1 MRARRVA
8 LALVAALACLGH
20 GPARAEA
27 PVPAVRPL
35 YFEHLGLR
43 DGLSH
48 STVEG
53 ILQDSR
59 GYLWLATE
67 SGLDRYDGHSMR
79 VYRRE
84 RGNPHALASDYVWT
98 IAEDAHG
105 DLWLATIGGGLER
118 WRRDSDRFEQF
129 RHDPARADSLASD
142 AVRTLLIDADGRIWV
157 GTLDRGLD
165 LIDPRTGAA
174 RHFRHRDEDPHSL
187 GSDAVFALHQDH
199 AGGIWVGTDG
209 GLSHYQSESGTFINY
224 GRAADGSGL
233 SDLQVRVIGEDHT
246 GALWVGTLHGGLD
259 RLEPGSGHVTVYR
272 HDPANPRSLSHDRVT
287 AVLEDGAQRLWVAT
301 ADGLDLFDHAPE
313 GFVRYGNDADNPQSL
328 RDSNVM
334 ALYQDRGGVLWVGT
348 RAGGVSHW
356 NPNSWLLGH
365 YRSASFRD
373 TPVMSFAADGAGRV
387 WVGTMGAGLIEID
400 GRGGAEHH
408 YGRDSAGLRLS
419 DDRVTALLYEQGALW
434 IGTFSGGLARLEV
447 ATRTLRSWRAGGGPD
462 ALPADG
468 VMTLH
473 ADRQG
478 A

>member
-1 MRARRVA
+1 MR
-8 LALVAALACLGH
+8 C
-20 GPARAEA
+20 A
-27 PVPAVRPL
+27 PC
-35 YFEHLGLR
+35 
-43 DGLSH
+43 S
-48 STVEG
+48 ST
-53 ILQDSR
+53 
-59 GYLWLATE
+59 
-67 SGLDRYDGHSMR
+67 
-79 VYRRE
+79 
-84 RGNPHALASDYVWT
+84 PH
-98 IAEDAHG
+98 
-105 DLWLATIGGGLER
+105 
-118 WRRDSDRFEQF
+118 
-129 RHDPARADSLASD
+129 
-142 AVRTLLIDADGRIWV
+142 GRIWA

-165 LIDPRTGAA
+165 LIDPRTGTA
-174 RHFRHRDEDPHSL
+174 RHFRHQESDAHSL
-187 GSDAVFALHQDH
+187 ASDAVFALHQDH
-199 AGGIWVGTDG
+199 AGGIWIGTDG

-224 GRAADGSGL
+224 GRSADGGGL
-233 SDLQVRVIGEDHT
+233 SDPQVRVISEDHT
-246 GALWVGTLHGGLD
+246 GALWIGTLHGGLD
-259 RLEPGSGHVTVYR
+259 RLEPGSGHVNVYR

-301 ADGLDLFDHAPE
+301 ADGLDLFDLAHE

-365 YRSASFRD
+365 YRSASFHD

-400 GRGGAEHH
+400 GRSGAEHH
-408 YGRDSAGLRLS
+408 YGRDTAGLRLS

-434 IGTFSGGLARLEV
+434 IGTFAGGLARLDV
-447 ATRTLRSWRAGGGPD
+447 ATQALSSWRAGSGPN

-478 A
+478 AIWVGTFGGGLARIDAGGRAGDPLPLRPRRPRCPERRARQRHRRGRARQSVDRHRRRRSQPARARQRPLLALPPRRPQPQQPVRRHRVRAARRPAR